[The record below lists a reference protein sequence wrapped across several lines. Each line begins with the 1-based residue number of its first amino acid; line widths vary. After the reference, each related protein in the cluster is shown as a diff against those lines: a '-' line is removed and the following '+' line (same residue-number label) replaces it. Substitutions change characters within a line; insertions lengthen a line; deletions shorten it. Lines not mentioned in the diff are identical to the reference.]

1 MSLILSHTDLMYI
14 INVTF
19 PRLTDAKIKYLFQ
32 PEIGWLR
39 WGLQLWLPR
48 PPIRP
53 KNRFFHVSSIWLFDF
68 ETKPEIQQ

>member
-39 WGLQLWLPR
+39 
-48 PPIRP
+48 
-53 KNRFFHVSSIWLFDF
+53 
-68 ETKPEIQQ
+68 